1 VPYLDAIGSQEG
13 AVPPLDAGGLQRGAV
28 PPFDANRALELA
40 YRTLSTRD
48 RTVAEVRALLERKG
62 VGLEAID
69 HAVVELTAARF
80 LDDERFARLFTE
92 DKRGIERW
100 GSQRIERDL
109 HRRGVPD
116 HLIEAALAATDRDDE
131 LATAMGLLSAKLPS
145 CGSDRDRDR
154 AWRLLVRK
162 GYEPEL
168 AYEAVREHGRR
179 AQPT

>member
-1 VPYLDAIGSQEG
+1 MTVSE
-13 AVPPLDAGGLQRGAV
+13 RE
-28 PPFDANRALELA
+28 RALELA

-48 RTVAEVRALLERKG
+48 RTVAEVRAFLERRG
-62 VGLEAID
+62 VGSGAVD
-69 HAVVELTAARF
+69 HAVAELTAARF

-100 GSQRIERDL
+100 GSERIERDL
-109 HRRGVPD
+109 RRRGVPD
-116 HLIEAALAATDRDDE
+116 HLIEAALATTDPDVE
-131 LATAMGLLSAKLPS
+131 LATAMGLLAGKLLP
-145 CGSDRDRDR
+145 CESDRDRDR

-179 AQPT
+179 AERT

>member
-1 VPYLDAIGSQEG
+1 
-13 AVPPLDAGGLQRGAV
+13 V
-28 PPFDANRALELA
+28 PPFDVNQRALELA

-48 RTVAEVRALLERKG
+48 RTVAEVRAFLERKE
-62 VGLEAID
+62 VGPEAID
-69 HAVVELTAARF
+69 HAIAELTAARF

-92 DKRGIERW
+92 DKRGIEHW

-116 HLIEAALAATDRDDE
+116 HLIETALAATGRDDE
-131 LATAMGLLSAKLPS
+131 LATAIGLLSEKLPP

-168 AYEAVREHGRR
+168 AYEAVREHGR
-179 AQPT
+179 QPRRT